1 MAWSANTYFLSKL
14 TGYEKTARG
23 VSTQLDALHC
33 YLQQAA
39 ENQLSRMHCLP
50 NASFSNTGSLC
61 VEDPIETAL

>member
-14 TGYEKTARG
+14 TGYEKTAFG

-50 NASFSNTGSLC
+50 NAFLSNTGSLC
-61 VEDPIETAL
+61 IEGPI